1 MQPSAG
7 GTAYDSEAGGVQS
20 RLDSVL
26 EFELSSQEWRQVGVL
41 QVARGAHAASIVRVQ
56 DIQDYCT

>member
-1 MQPSAG
+1 MEASAG

-26 EFELSSQEWRQVGVL
+26 EFEISSYEWRQVGVL
-41 QVARGAHAASIVRVQ
+41 QLARGGHAASLVRVQ

>member
-1 MQPSAG
+1 M
-7 GTAYDSEAGGVQS
+7 T

-26 EFELSSQEWRQVGVL
+26 EFDTLTQEWRQVGVL

-56 DIQDYCT
+56 DIQDHCT

>member
-1 MQPSAG
+1 MLLVSGCCLG
-7 GTAYDSEAGGVQS
+7 GTLADGVT

-26 EFELSSQEWRQVGVL
+26 EFDLASQEWRQVGVL
-41 QVARGAHAASIVRVQ
+41 RVARGAHAASIVRVQ

>member
-1 MQPSAG
+1 MLSG
-7 GTAYDSEAGGVQS
+7 GTLADGVT

-26 EFELSSQEWRQVGVL
+26 EFDLSSQEWRQVGVL